1 MFLRVNLKF
10 KSIISEIYFHIMVYN
25 SNRIATIKNLTNA
38 QVGGVG
44 VQPTFIVIAPTNF
57 GSITC
62 INFLNDCYS
71 FLE

>member
-1 MFLRVNLKF
+1 
-10 KSIISEIYFHIMVYN
+10 MVYN
-25 SNRIATIKNLTNA
+25 SNRIETNNNLTNA
-38 QVGGVG
+38 QVGGLG

-62 INFLNDCYS
+62 INLLNDCDS